1 MFRASKQSGFIPL
14 LLTGILFFSSVS
26 AEARDHHHRR
36 GERAVKGAVIGA
48 VAGTLFQIIAGKT
61 EGDEI
66 LAGAV
71 VGGTLGAAVGAKSG
85 ESRYDDRYRDGYYD
99 QDGYYYSRDSGSWD
113 DEYWGDD
120 RESYEDWEG
129 DGSYDPRDRDG
140 YYYRDRDD
148 RYEGRRS
155 HRHGSHCNHR

>member
-14 LLTGILFFSSVS
+14 LLTGILFFSAVS
-26 AEARDHHHRR
+26 AEAGDHHHRR

-48 VAGTLFQIIAGKT
+48 VAGTLFQIIAGRT

-85 ESRYDDRYRDGYYD
+85 EDRYHDRYRDDYYYEH
-99 QDGYYYSRDSGSWD
+99 DGYYTRDSYPDDGYWD
-113 DEYWGDD
+113 DDQDRYEDWYGDD
-120 RESYEDWEG
+120 RY
-129 DGSYDPRDRDG
+129 DRDED
-140 YYYRDRDD
+140 YYRDHDD
-148 RYEGRRS
+148 RYEGRGS
-155 HRHGSHCNHR
+155 HRHDSHCNHHR